1 MPRRGRGREDGGSGE
16 SGRRARGRRA
26 LDRGES
32 DRPYGRRAYDDGR
45 NPVQALRL
53 AAFGFLGG
61 LALGV
66 VGWSQQVHQHRKGL
80 FHASPLRR
88 LAALGYLGGQ
98 PSVDTARLLRD
109 YVGWERQS
117 VLRRRGELVLRQM
130 EQELE

>member
-1 MPRRGRGREDGGSGE
+1 MARR
-16 SGRRARGRRA
+16 RGRRA
-26 LDRGES
+26 LDRGE
-32 DRPYGRRAYDDGR
+32 RVHPYGRRAYDDAG
-45 NPVQALRL
+45 NTVQALRM

-61 LALGV
+61 LALGI

>member
-1 MPRRGRGREDGGSGE
+1 MRGRKGRSWQGE
-16 SGRRARGRRA
+16 RGRRA
-26 LDRGES
+26 LDRGAREHAF
-32 DRPYGRRAYDDGR
+32 GRRAYDDGR
-45 NPVQALRL
+45 PPVDALRM
-53 AAFGFLGG
+53 AAYGFLGG
-61 LALGV
+61 LALGI

-80 FHASPLRR
+80 FSASPLRR

-130 EQELE
+130 EQDLE